1 MYTFNGNEW
10 HLQASVSGGS
20 MNPART
26 LAPAVASNV
35 FTGLWIYFL
44 GPVIGTLSGAWV
56 YTYIRFEEAPATKD
70 TQRLSSFKLRRMQ
83 SQSAL
88 AADEFDTV

>member
-1 MYTFNGNEW
+1 
-10 HLQASVSGGS
+10 

-35 FTGLWIYFL
+35 YTGLWIYFL

-56 YTYIRFEEAPATKD
+56 YTYIRFEEAPAAKD
-70 TQRLSSFKLRRMQ
+70 GPQQLSSFKLRRMQ
-83 SQSAL
+83 SQCI
-88 AADEFDTV
+88 AADEFDNV

>member
-1 MYTFNGNEW
+1 MCGVFRP
-10 HLQASVSGGS
+10 VSGGS

-35 FTGLWIYFL
+35 YTGLWLYFL
-44 GPVIGTLSGAWV
+44 GTLSGAWV
-56 YTYIRFEEAPATKD
+56 YTYIRFEEAPAANKD
-70 TQRLSSFKLRRMQ
+70 VPQRLSSFKLRRMQ
-83 SQSAL
+83 SQSL

>member
-1 MYTFNGNEW
+1 
-10 HLQASVSGGS
+10 

-35 FTGLWIYFL
+35 YTGLWIYFL

-56 YTYIRFEEAPATKD
+56 YTYIRFEENPAKD
-70 TQRLSSFKLRRMQ
+70 GPQRLSSFKLRRMQ
-83 SQSAL
+83 SQSL

>member
-1 MYTFNGNEW
+1 MCGVFRP
-10 HLQASVSGGS
+10 VSGGS

-35 FTGLWIYFL
+35 YTGLWLYFL

-56 YTYIRFEEAPATKD
+56 YTYIRFEEAPAANKD
-70 TQRLSSFKLRRMQ
+70 VPQRLSSFKLRRMQ
-83 SQSAL
+83 SQSL

>member
-1 MYTFNGNEW
+1 
-10 HLQASVSGGS
+10 

-56 YTYIRFEEAPATKD
+56 YTYIRFEEAPAAKD
-70 TQRLSSFKLRRMQ
+70 TQRLSSFKLRRLQ

>member
-1 MYTFNGNEW
+1 
-10 HLQASVSGGS
+10 

-35 FTGLWIYFL
+35 YTGLWLYFL

-56 YTYIRFEEAPATKD
+56 YTYIRFEEPPAANKD
-70 TQRLSSFKLRRMQ
+70 VPQRLSSFKLRRMQ
-83 SQSAL
+83 SQSL
-88 AADEFDTV
+88 AADEFVTV